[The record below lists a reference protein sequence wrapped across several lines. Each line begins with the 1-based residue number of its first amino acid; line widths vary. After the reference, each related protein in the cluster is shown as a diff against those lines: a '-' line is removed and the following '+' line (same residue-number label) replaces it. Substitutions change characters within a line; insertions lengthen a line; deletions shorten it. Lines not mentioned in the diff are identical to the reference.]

1 MELFCSLCAT
11 SFIDYLEDFNL
22 ERHKILLRED
32 PYEIGHRY
40 FQHQII
46 NSDSFSSETTAV
58 LNLCVHCLDQL
69 YKKVLGLI
77 SLTKCTILKTFFL
90 LKNYICIHVLIY
102 MYILFTYMHFTHTH
116 ILLRIFKPNTSVLCL
131 HYCSLLIK

>member
-1 MELFCSLCAT
+1 MELFCSHCAT

-46 NSDSFSSETTAV
+46 NSDSFSSETIAV
-58 LNLCVHCLDQL
+58 LNLCVQCLDQL
-69 YKKVLGLI
+69 YKKSPRLNQPNKVYNSENIFSFKKL
-77 SLTKCTILKTFFL
+77 
-90 LKNYICIHVLIY
+90 Y
-102 MYILFTYMHFTHTH
+102 MYTCINIYVYIIYLYAFYTHTY
-116 ILLRIFKPNTSVLCL
+116 FT
-131 HYCSLLIK
+131 